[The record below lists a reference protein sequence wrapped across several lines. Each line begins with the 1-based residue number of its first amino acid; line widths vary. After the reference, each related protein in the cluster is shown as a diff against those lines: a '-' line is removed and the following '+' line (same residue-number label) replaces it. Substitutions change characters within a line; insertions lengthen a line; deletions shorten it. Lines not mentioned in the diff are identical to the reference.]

1 MKIKNKRN
9 MTNYVNFK
17 SSGIVKKIAI
27 GAGKIADIHAI
38 TSVTQII
45 NFGDFNR
52 GFFEI
57 ISEDN
62 KKIENKEEQKPLKN
76 VSKTTEEKEK
86 KEDSLKKVEKEVKDY
101 TDNKENKD
109 NK

>member
-1 MKIKNKRN
+1 

-27 GAGKIADIHAI
+27 GAGKVADIHAI
-38 TSVTQII
+38 TNVTQII
-45 NFGDFNR
+45 NFGDFQR

-57 ISEDN
+57 ISEETTN
-62 KKIENKEEQKPLKN
+62 IETKEAQKAEKK
-76 VSKTTEEKEK
+76 VSTTTKKKEK
-86 KEDSLKKVEKEVKDY
+86 KEDSLEKVEKEVKDY
-101 TDNKENKD
+101 TDNKD